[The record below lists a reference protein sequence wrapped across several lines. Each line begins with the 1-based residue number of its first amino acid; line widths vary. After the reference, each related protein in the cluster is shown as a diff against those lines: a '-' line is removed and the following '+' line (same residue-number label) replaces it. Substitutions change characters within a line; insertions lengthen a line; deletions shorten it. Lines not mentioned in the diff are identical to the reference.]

1 MKDRTVIITGA
12 NAGIGKVTAFKIA
25 EMGANVILVCRNIKK
40 GEQTLK
46 EIQTSTNNNN
56 LDLMICDFSSLK
68 SIKNLVSNFK
78 EKYEKLDVLIN
89 NHGAFFLRKQLTED
103 GAESTFAV
111 NHLGYFSLTLQ
122 LLDSLKAGTK
132 PRIVN
137 VSSSSNYRVSEW
149 ELDDYNWDKRK
160 YNMMK
165 AYAESKLYNILF
177 TFLLAEK
184 LKEANITAN
193 CLHPGYIKTNIGL
206 NNPFLK
212 LLRPLVKM
220 KALPLEEGAETSVY
234 LATSNEAEGI
244 NGKFYSKMIEKEPN
258 KIAHDEEKQEE
269 LWNLSLKLTNLQNE
283 YPNGII

>member
-12 NAGIGKVTAFKIA
+12 NAGIGKATAFKIA
-25 EMGANVILVCRNIKK
+25 EMEANVILVCRNIKK

-46 EIQTSTNNNN
+46 EIQESTNNNN

-68 SIKNLVSNFK
+68 SIKSFVSNFK
-78 EKYEKLDVLIN
+78 EKYDKLDVLIN

-103 GAESTFAV
+103 GVESTFAV

-122 LLDSLKAGTK
+122 MLESLKAGTK

-137 VSSSSNYRVSEW
+137 VSSSSNYRIKEW
-149 ELDDYNWDKRK
+149 ELDDYNWDNRK

-177 TFLLAEK
+177 TFLLAKK
-184 LKEANITAN
+184 LKETNITAN

-206 NNPFLK
+206 NSPFLR
-212 LLRPLVKM
+212 LLRPLVKI
-220 KALPLEEGAETSVY
+220 KAMPLEEGAKTSVY
-234 LATSNEAEGI
+234 LATSKKAEGAT
-244 NGKFYSKMIEKEPN
+244 GKFYSKMEEKEPN
-258 KIAHDEEKQEE
+258 KIAFNKEKQME
-269 LWNLSLKLTNLQNE
+269 LWDLSLKLTGLNR
-283 YPNGII
+283 IDT